1 MLVNYIQ
8 AAMRRAKYELM
19 ENGRFFGRI
28 PPCKGV
34 WGEGRTLEGCRED
47 LEGALQDWIVVK
59 LRFDHKLPV
68 VDGID
73 INASQPLEHAET
85 R

>member
-1 MLVNYIQ
+1 MLVSYIQ
-8 AAMRRAKYELM
+8 AAMHHAKYELM
-19 ENGRFFGRI
+19 ESGRFFGRI
-28 PPCKGV
+28 PACKGV

-68 VDGID
+68 V
-73 INASQPLEHAET
+73 NT
-85 R
+85 NR